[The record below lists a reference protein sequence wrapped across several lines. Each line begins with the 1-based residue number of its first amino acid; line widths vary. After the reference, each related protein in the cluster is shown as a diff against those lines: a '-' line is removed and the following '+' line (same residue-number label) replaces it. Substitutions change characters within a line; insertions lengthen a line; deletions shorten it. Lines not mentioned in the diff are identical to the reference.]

1 MIYRIIVEVVA
12 LFVGLMICLT
22 LAGDLVSAS
31 SNLSVYGGILLFILI
46 LCGTFWIGRIIYSQ
60 IRKEYFGESTH

>member
-1 MIYRIIVEVVA
+1 
-12 LFVGLMICLT
+12 MICLT

>member
-1 MIYRIIVEVVA
+1 MIYWIIGEIVA

-31 SNLSVYGGILLFILI
+31 SNISVVAGILLFILS
-46 LCGTFWIGRIIYSQ
+46 LCGTFGAGRTIYLQ
-60 IRKEYFGESTH
+60 IRKEYFS